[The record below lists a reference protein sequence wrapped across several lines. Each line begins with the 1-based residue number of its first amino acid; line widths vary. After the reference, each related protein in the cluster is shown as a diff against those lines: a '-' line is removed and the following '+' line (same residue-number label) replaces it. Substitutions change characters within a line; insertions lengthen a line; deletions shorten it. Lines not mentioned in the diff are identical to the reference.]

1 MQILREHNWP
11 LLPRECSPRKA
22 STERSPRRVPK
33 DSVSIA
39 SIAGYQDALSS
50 LLCLSPQPTTHKS
63 DKKKTVK
70 RSDSTETGNK
80 VDSDSEFDLNFLLFP
95 ATLRSSAVKPSKIAP
110 KRTIPT
116 MRKGT
121 PSKTM
126 KNVKEIEEIDTE
138 NKEVTA
144 LRKKTPNTP
153 TTLAREISEIEHKNS
168 HKVLF
173 VPKGRE
179 DVDTCVRSLDLSE
192 F

>member
-11 LLPRECSPRKA
+11 LLPRECSPRKVP
-22 STERSPRRVPK
+22 TERSPRIVPK
-33 DSVSIA
+33 ESVPIA

-50 LLCLSPQPTTHKS
+50 LLCLSPHPTTLKS
-63 DKKKTVK
+63 DKKKTMR
-70 RSDSTETGNK
+70 RSESRETGIRA
-80 VDSDSEFDLNFLLFP
+80 DSDSELDLNFLLFP
-95 ATLRSSAVKPSKIAP
+95 ATVRNSSLKLTKIAP
-110 KRTIPT
+110 KRAIPT

-121 PSKTM
+121 PSKAV
-126 KNVKEIEEIDTE
+126 KNDEIDTE
-138 NKEVTA
+138 NTGVV
-144 LRKKTPNTP
+144 LRKRTPNTA

-168 HKVLF
+168 HKMLF